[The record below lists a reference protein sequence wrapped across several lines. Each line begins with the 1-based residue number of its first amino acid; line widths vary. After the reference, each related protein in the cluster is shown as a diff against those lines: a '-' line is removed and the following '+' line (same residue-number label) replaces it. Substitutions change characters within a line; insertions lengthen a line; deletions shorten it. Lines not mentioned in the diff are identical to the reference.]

1 MTSDHLDADL
11 GAIGSLSDPTR
22 RRLYLFVTR
31 AQTPVSR
38 DEAADALDIPR
49 QTAAYHMDRLAAE
62 GLLEIEF
69 SRLSGRTGPGAGRPA
84 KLYRKSER
92 DHEASLPPRR
102 YGLAARI
109 LLAAVS
115 TGTVKRRD
123 LAQAA
128 RGVGLEIGGEGLDR
142 ALLETGYDPVMEEG
156 EIRFRNCPFH
166 ALKEQDQ
173 RTVCNLNLGLVG
185 GMLEGAGDGRTA
197 FLEPSDHYCC
207 VRIRD

>member
-1 MTSDHLDADL
+1 MASDPLDADL
-11 GAIGSLSDPTR
+11 EAIGSLSDPTR

-31 AQTPVSR
+31 AHTPVSR

-173 RTVCNLNLGLVG
+173 PTVCNLNLGLVR

-197 FLEPSDHYCC
+197 FLEPSYGYCC
-207 VRIRD
+207 VRIRA